1 MVLPTEVII
10 CGLYWFLLNS
20 GDTSYLNTML
30 HGAGIVLLIID
41 GFILNRIPIRMKQFL
56 LFEALALGYVFWSLI
71 FTYSDL
77 TNPYQEAGYQ
87 DDDAIYPTLRWK
99 TNTGEVAVLVAILLF
114 VVDPVVFLLCR
125 WVSRLLPKRL
135 VNVEMKSNSG
145 DIELGETL
153 GETSG

>member
-1 MVLPTEVII
+1 
-10 CGLYWFLLNS
+10 
-20 GDTSYLNTML
+20 
-30 HGAGIVLLIID
+30 
-41 GFILNRIPIRMKQFL
+41 
-56 LFEALALGYVFWSLI
+56 
-71 FTYSDL
+71 L

-99 TNTGEVAVLVAILLF
+99 TNTGEVAVLVAILLL

-125 WVSRLLPKRL
+125 WVSRLFPKRL
-135 VNVEMKSNSG
+135 VDVEMKSNSG